1 MHSVFFPSLSFL
13 PNFRTEPLHSVQFK
27 DRFCV
32 ILCVSFH
39 LVHHFKSCSSNIGL
53 ESRTSFSFSVSI
65 HSYVSFFV
73 SSILI
78 YPSVNFFFRG
88 PYMTTN
94 APIYSTSSK
103 TSEPQVIFCML
114 VIKFCLNSYVTVQT
128 YFRLDCTLW

>member
-39 LVHHFKSCSSNIGL
+39 LVHHFKSGSSNIGL
-53 ESRTSFSFSVSI
+53 ESRTSLSFCVSI
-65 HSYVSFFV
+65 HSYISFFV

-78 YPSVNFFFRG
+78 YPSVNSFFPG
-88 PYMTTN
+88 PCMTSN
-94 APIYSTSSK
+94 APICSASSK
-103 TSEPQVIFCML
+103 SLEPQGNFCML
-114 VIKFCLNSYVTVQT
+114 VIKFCLNSYITLQT
-128 YFRLDCTLW
+128 ISD